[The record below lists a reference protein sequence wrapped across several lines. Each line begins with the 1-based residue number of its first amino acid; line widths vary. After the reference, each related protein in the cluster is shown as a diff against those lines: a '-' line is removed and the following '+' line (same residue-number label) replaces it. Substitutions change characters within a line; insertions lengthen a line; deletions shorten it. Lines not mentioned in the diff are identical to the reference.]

1 VLRDYDGRVQDV
13 YSPELKRVIP
23 YLICI
28 SLIGIFILLQL
39 RKRFIV
45 DYALPYPS
53 GTASGVLINSLHS
66 IGNKTAARQAG
77 LFALTSPVLL
87 NPTDANFPLLT

>member
-1 VLRDYDGRVQDV
+1 MLVCALCRVQDV
-13 YSPELKRVIP
+13 YEPELKRVIP

-66 IGNKTAARQAG
+66 IGNNTAVRQACPAPH
-77 LFALTSPVLL
+77 LVRLWS
-87 NPTDANFPLLT
+87 